1 MNPFT
6 NAQSQ
11 RCPSRPETM
20 PGNREAA
27 AASPAQDPSSPTA
40 TSPAPDRM
48 EAQRRLSTSSDA
60 SSSGHNDSHK
70 LDSTMDYIPTRM
82 TKVSTPKPAANP
94 LQFVKVGPCD
104 LFKSA
109 QETLK
114 KVEEVKKLKR
124 EVRDEAEDW
133 QSNLDNWKCSRR
145 KRVEHIIDRVVEV
158 KKFELEEHERN
169 RRKAKT
175 FNEMMEER
183 TSRGRKMSLLVH
195 KDDDSNDLSDLG
207 IGTSSDKSSVSEDY
221 GNDDSNS
228 VEDGDVSVKI
238 HFSDQNGDSEP
249 SGKLKNHNGRRDEV
263 SELEEYTYDRAI
275 QGYVNFTETRV
286 KSRNANQISRSES
299 ECVEETS
306 EEMAACSFTQ
316 IESAAPVRKPR
327 NDSKVEEDI
336 AEIERLQSDNISS
349 SDLQSPEKKVNVP
362 KVNILKRKELFERSE
377 SSELNEHLKVAPRAA
392 GDFLNS
398 KSIRDR
404 VSNLERQKSE
414 EQSEKMKQVKQLSS
428 EISVKDRLSRLE
440 RQQSS
445 DSELRS
451 CSNSNLPILG
461 SSGDVVVSPPP
472 SIKDRLSSLEQV
484 ASHDRTS
491 KTVAEITPA
500 SIKNR
505 LSELEAPKE
514 PLKKVTPVK
523 DPSFRDKLAN
533 FRSSELDLNCQEAQK
548 SNSSFVDSSA
558 RNSNTT
564 ESEFYHKRTFHR
576 SLDSL
581 DVDSSSLLN
590 NERYERVQSLEDLDS
605 CGPNRNYPASASSN
619 ENLVLSSHSG
629 DTDREDSGIHTAD
642 VSCSVSQADEPAD
655 FSDVPCTNM
664 LDGNYENER
673 NNEYAP
679 PTIVSQLAKINLT
692 SETPHKNVPPQ
703 PEAVSS
709 GAGSPTHS
717 QVLVDSSNLL
727 SPAFNSDLAP
737 STKMFSVQHS
747 CLPTIPEVCHDCPP
761 VVLVSDA
768 ESMTPAC
775 IEPVSSSLMTLPLD
789 VEDLS
794 GCTDSINL
802 EIKENLI
809 PEDVVMAP
817 TNTDENSTLV
827 PNECP
832 FMPYT
837 SPNESNLSCGGEVE
851 CLLVFN
857 NSGAQQSCHKSIQE
871 EDKLTNNVSE
881 MVVMKT
887 SGDSDESS
895 AFDKAPIPYSRSGK
909 PGGAQSSASEELL
922 SLTSAE
928 TDIDVSSFLDQAL
941 MEEDL
946 KMEPVYS
953 RVDPEQKHDGLDPKQ
968 LLQFIA
974 KKDICRNNQPQ
985 DVAVLPLAFPLTS
998 SMTAEPPKEKPPPPP
1013 IELSDE
1019 EDPKRNIM
1027 ASNFNSNNNSTNL
1040 TRHGSTKRL
1049 IKDIRQKRSDFLG
1062 IDGGNEENY
1071 LDCELKVAPPPDMT
1085 SFLQEERRL
1094 EQELYRQMQPT
1105 LYPESDHGSNQGES
1119 RDSGVELDN
1128 HLNSHSLHMDYSPE
1142 GHGFEEH
1149 SHQNNDL
1156 FGNTSSTTEEDE
1168 IMKKEREIIEMLE
1181 KEEQWRYGTNTILS
1195 PSDHHQVG
1203 EKLAAKLR
1211 ELEQEKLR
1219 LEWERAEESRK
1230 VAAEQ
1235 AARQEDQRRI
1245 RAKEEQLR
1253 QQEDAL
1259 REERQRLKQEQA
1271 ELERQ
1276 REYLSANQSWDSSSS
1291 AAHRSLQDVSAP
1303 HRAGSHNQLN
1313 VPNSSTSLNCRLS
1326 LPDLQQSDLTV
1337 QSMNINHHRPPPPIP
1352 LSKPLSIVDQERH
1365 GVNGFSR
1372 QGQLQLSSDSIPMV
1386 ESHHHRHN
1394 AVGLPSVPVATSPT
1408 SSTGSQQMTRQ
1419 TLHAL
1424 SAAPRS
1430 RIIATD
1436 TWVQAKRKP
1445 ESQRNS
1451 NRDHY
1456 QHWLIQEAEHR
1467 RITEQQQRNAVS
1479 RKSLPANLS
1488 QNQNPQ
1494 SKPTSVQPN
1503 GQPSW
1508 QYQHSQHQHSM
1519 HQHQLP
1525 LHNHLQH
1532 SHIPVPTAAPTV
1544 PPPPRQEKP
1553 LPDAIIQTLTQRV
1566 QNRASMNENNRRH
1579 ENSPARD
1586 SRPPNQT
1593 VSNNINNNLSNMNM
1607 SHSHTNGN
1615 YAANSQEKMLSVSGK
1630 KKCSHCNEE
1639 LGRGAAM
1646 IIESLRL
1653 FYHMDC
1659 FKCCVC
1665 HVQLGDG
1672 LMGTDVRVR
1681 NHKLHCHNCYSSDD
1695 GVKFSCV

>member
-642 VSCSVSQADEPAD
+642 VSCS
-655 FSDVPCTNM
+655 
-664 LDGNYENER
+664 
-673 NNEYAP
+673 
-679 PTIVSQLAKINLT
+679 
-692 SETPHKNVPPQ
+692 
-703 PEAVSS
+703 
-709 GAGSPTHS
+709 
-717 QVLVDSSNLL
+717 
-727 SPAFNSDLAP
+727 
-737 STKMFSVQHS
+737 
-747 CLPTIPEVCHDCPP
+747 
-761 VVLVSDA
+761 
-768 ESMTPAC
+768 
-775 IEPVSSSLMTLPLD
+775 
-789 VEDLS
+789 
-794 GCTDSINL
+794 
-802 EIKENLI
+802 
-809 PEDVVMAP
+809 
-817 TNTDENSTLV
+817 
-827 PNECP
+827 
-832 FMPYT
+832 
-837 SPNESNLSCGGEVE
+837 
-851 CLLVFN
+851 
-857 NSGAQQSCHKSIQE
+857 
-871 EDKLTNNVSE
+871 
-881 MVVMKT
+881 
-887 SGDSDESS
+887 
-895 AFDKAPIPYSRSGK
+895 APIPYSRSGK

-1253 QQEDAL
+1253 QQESIVGRLPAGVPFNCNPSEMNLDAL

>member
-1 MNPFT
+1 
-6 NAQSQ
+6 
-11 RCPSRPETM
+11 
-20 PGNREAA
+20 
-27 AASPAQDPSSPTA
+27 
-40 TSPAPDRM
+40 
-48 EAQRRLSTSSDA
+48 
-60 SSSGHNDSHK
+60 
-70 LDSTMDYIPTRM
+70 MDYIPTRM

-114 KVEEVKKLKR
+114 KVEEVKKLKK

-158 KKFELEEHERN
+158 KKFELEEHDRN

-175 FNEMMEER
+175 FSEMMEER

-207 IGTSSDKSSVSEDY
+207 IGTSSDKSSVSEDF
-221 GNDDSNS
+221 GNDDNHSTD
-228 VEDGDVSVKI
+228 DGDVSGKI
-238 HFSDQNGDSEP
+238 HFNEKNEEGKTN
-249 SGKLKNHNGRRDEV
+249 GKLNHNSHNGCTDEN
-263 SELEEYTYDRAI
+263 SEHEEYTYDRAI

-286 KSRNANQISRSES
+286 KSKNANQTSRSEN
-299 ECVEETS
+299 ECIIES
-306 EEMAACSFTQ
+306 EEVSAHSCTQ
-316 IESAAPVRKPR
+316 LQSAAPVPMRR
-327 NDSKVEEDI
+327 NDLKVEEDI
-336 AEIERLQSDNISS
+336 SQLERLRSHKTNRS
-349 SDLQSPEKKVNVP
+349 SDSQSPEKKVDVP
-362 KVNILKRKELFERSE
+362 KVNILKKKEIFERSQ
-377 SSELNEHLKVAPRAA
+377 STEHLKVAPRAA
-392 GDFLNS
+392 GDFVNS

-404 VSNLERQKSE
+404 VSNLERQKTE
-414 EQSEKMKQVKQLSS
+414 EYSEKINVKQLAS

-440 RQQSS
+440 SQQSS
-445 DSELRS
+445 DIETS
-451 CSNSNLPILG
+451 CSSSNIPALVP
-461 SSGDVVVSPPP
+461 SGDDVISPPP
-472 SIKDRLSSLEQV
+472 TIKDRLSSLEQV
-484 ASHDRTS
+484 ASFDRIS
-491 KTVAEITPA
+491 KTVTEVT
-500 SIKNR
+500 STSLKNR
-505 LSELEAPKE
+505 FSEMEAPKE
-514 PLKKVTPVK
+514 PPRKVTPVK

-533 FRSSELDLNCQEAQK
+533 FRNEVDMNSQETPK
-548 SNSSFVDSSA
+548 SNSSVVDSA
-558 RNSNTT
+558 TRFSNTT
-564 ESEFYHKRTFHR
+564 ENEFHHKRTFHR

-581 DVDSSSLLN
+581 DVDSSSILS
-590 NERYERVQSLEDLDS
+590 NEPYDRVQSLEDLES

-655 FSDVPCTNM
+655 FSDVPCTSM
-664 LDGNYENER
+664 LQRGFELER
-673 NNEYAP
+673 NDDYAP
-679 PTIVSQLAKINLT
+679 PTIVSQLTKMNLT
-692 SETPHKNVPPQ
+692 ETVAHKMASSQ
-703 PEAVSS
+703 AEAVSFETNS
-709 GAGSPTHS
+709 ATNS
-717 QVLVDSSNLL
+717 QVLVDSSNVL
-727 SPAFNSDLAP
+727 SASNSDFASSKL
-737 STKMFSVQHS
+737 FSVQHS
-747 CLPTIPEVCHDCPP
+747 YLPTIPEASHDSPP
-761 VVLVSDA
+761 VVLISDA
-768 ESMTPAC
+768 ESVTPALSS
-775 IEPVSSSLMTLPLD
+775 PVMTCPLD
-789 VEDLS
+789 IGDLS
-794 GCTDSINL
+794 GCTASNNL
-802 EIKENLI
+802 QTKENLKSK
-809 PEDVVMAP
+809 DVVMVP
-817 TNTDENSTLV
+817 TNINESIPFFTSESMYISLTSLNESSSSHEGELTSTVVNCTLQPSSNQISEEESDLMSNDSMVEVLKTSDNTDEITALHEG
-827 PNECP
+827 P
-832 FMPYT
+832 
-837 SPNESNLSCGGEVE
+837 LSCGTNSKAAIVKPFADPE
-851 CLLVFN
+851 LV
-857 NSGAQQSCHKSIQE
+857 S
-871 EDKLTNNVSE
+871 V
-881 MVVMKT
+881 
-887 SGDSDESS
+887 
-895 AFDKAPIPYSRSGK
+895 
-909 PGGAQSSASEELL
+909 
-922 SLTSAE
+922 TSAE

-941 MEEDL
+941 LEEDL
-946 KMEPVYS
+946 KMEPAPIMESAVI
-953 RVDPEQKHDGLDPKQ
+953 PEKNNEHSEQKQ
-968 LLQFIA
+968 LLQSTA
-974 KKDICRNNQPQ
+974 TKKDVCHNNQCHE
-985 DVAVLPLAFPLTS
+985 VSVLPLAFPLLS
-998 SMTAEPPKEKPPPPP
+998 SGTAEPPKEKPPPPP
-1013 IELSDE
+1013 IEISDE
-1019 EDPKRNIM
+1019 EDALQNSKASVFKCNQNPNLSRND
-1027 ASNFNSNNNSTNL
+1027 
-1040 TRHGSTKRL
+1040 STKRL
-1049 IKDIRQKRSDFLG
+1049 KKDIRQKRSDFLG
-1062 IDGGNEENY
+1062 IEGNIDENY
-1071 LDCELKVAPPPDMT
+1071 LDSELKVAPPPDMT

-1119 RDSGVELDN
+1119 RDSGVELDT
-1128 HLNSHSLHMDYSPE
+1128 HLHPHNLHTEFSPE
-1142 GHGFEEH
+1142 GHPCSDH
-1149 SHQNNDL
+1149 SRQNSEL
-1156 FGNTSSTTEEDE
+1156 FGNTSTTSEEDE
-1168 IMKKEREIIEMLE
+1168 IIKKEREIIEMLE

-1235 AARQEDQRRI
+1235 AARQEEQRRI

-1253 QQEDAL
+1253 QQESIVGRLPADIPFNCNPSDMNLDAL
-1259 REERQRLKQEQA
+1259 REERLRLKQEQA

-1276 REYLSANQSWDSSSS
+1276 KEFFTANKQSWDSPS
-1291 AAHRSLQDVSAP
+1291 ASAHRSLQDVSAP

-1313 VPNSSTSLNCRLS
+1313 APNTNTALNYRLS
-1326 LPDLQQSDLTV
+1326 LPDLQQSELTV
-1337 QSMNINHHRPPPPIP
+1337 QSENIHHHRPPPPIP
-1352 LSKPLSIVDQERH
+1352 SSKLLSVVDQERH
-1365 GVNGFSR
+1365 SSNGFTR
-1372 QGQLQLSSDSIPMV
+1372 QGQLQSSTDSIPML

-1394 AVGLPSVPVATSPT
+1394 AVGLPSVPVASSPT
-1408 SSTGSQQMTRQ
+1408 SSTGSHQMTRQ

-1430 RIIATD
+1430 KIIATD

-1467 RITEQQQRNAVS
+1467 RITEQQQRNATS
-1479 RKSLPANLS
+1479 RKSLPSNLS
-1488 QNQNPQ
+1488 QSQNSQ
-1494 SKPTSVQPN
+1494 SKVQSAN

-1508 QYQHSQHQHSM
+1508 QYQHSQHQNTMHQIS

-1525 LHNHLQH
+1525 LHTHPPH
-1532 SHIPVPTAAPTV
+1532 SHGPLQTASPPV

-1586 SRPPNQT
+1586 NRPPNQT
-1593 VSNNINNNLSNMNM
+1593 VTNNINNNLSNINLN
-1607 SHSHTNGN
+1607 HSHTNGN

>member
-703 PEAVSS
+703 PEA
-709 GAGSPTHS
+709 
-717 QVLVDSSNLL
+717 
-727 SPAFNSDLAP
+727 
-737 STKMFSVQHS
+737 
-747 CLPTIPEVCHDCPP
+747 
-761 VVLVSDA
+761 
-768 ESMTPAC
+768 
-775 IEPVSSSLMTLPLD
+775 
-789 VEDLS
+789 
-794 GCTDSINL
+794 
-802 EIKENLI
+802 
-809 PEDVVMAP
+809 
-817 TNTDENSTLV
+817 
-827 PNECP
+827 
-832 FMPYT
+832 
-837 SPNESNLSCGGEVE
+837 
-851 CLLVFN
+851 
-857 NSGAQQSCHKSIQE
+857 
-871 EDKLTNNVSE
+871 
-881 MVVMKT
+881 
-887 SGDSDESS
+887 
-895 AFDKAPIPYSRSGK
+895 APIPYSRSGK

-1253 QQEDAL
+1253 QQESIVGRLPAGVPFNCNPSEMNLDAL